1 MTMFVSTIIES
12 NNNQETYMT
21 RWLTALTV
29 VLAALS
35 INACTSVRSTTANAD
50 RPLSIARQ
58 GSFFVGGEAIKAR
71 NLSLLPRY
79 APKDGGTVS
88 VNQMYVHYQIPVDDK
103 TTPLVLIHGCCLT
116 GKSWET
122 TPDGRMGWDELF
134 VRNGFPTYIIDQ
146 ISRGRSATTTSAIV
160 KVKAGEAPAD
170 SLPQVFSAARESAWE
185 LFRFGPEYP
194 KTFSNMNFP
203 LEAQEEFWKQLVPD
217 WFNALPTPNPTVP
230 ALSELATKLNGA
242 ILISHSQSGIY
253 PFQVAVTNRKNVA
266 GIIAVEPGACPAP
279 TSDMTP
285 FAGLPILIL
294 WGDNTEKS
302 SLWGPRPK
310 QCADFV
316 TAANRAGAK
325 AESVMLKDVGMPGA
339 THMMML
345 DKNSLQIGE
354 WLANWIDKHA
364 VR

>member
-1 MTMFVSTIIES
+1 
-12 NNNQETYMT
+12 MT
-21 RWLTALTV
+21 RWPRALALFLTV
-29 VLAALS
+29 LALS
-35 INACTSVRSTTANAD
+35 ACTSFRPGTSDANT
-50 RPLSIARQ
+50 PLAIARQ
-58 GSFFVGGEAIKAR
+58 GSFFVGGETIKAQ

-88 VNQMYVHYQIPVDDK
+88 VNQMYVHYQIPVGAK
-103 TTPLVLIHGCCLT
+103 STPLVLIHGCCLT

-134 VRNGFPTYIIDQ
+134 VRRGYPTYVVDQ
-146 ISRGRSATTTSAIV
+146 ISRGRSAATTSAIV
-160 KVKAGEAPAD
+160 KVKKGEAPAD

-194 KTFSNMNFP
+194 ITFPNMNFP

-217 WFNALPTPNPTVP
+217 WFNTLPTPNPTVP
-230 ALSELATKLNGA
+230 ALSALAGKLKGA
-242 ILISHSQSGIY
+242 LLISHSQSGIY
-253 PFQVAVTNRKNVA
+253 PFQVAAMKSKDVA
-266 GIIAVEPGACPAP
+266 GIVAIEPGACPAP
-279 TSDMTP
+279 TADMTP
-285 FAGLPILIL
+285 FAGLPILII

-316 TAANRAGAK
+316 AAANRAGAK
-325 AESVMLKDVGMPGA
+325 AESVMLSDVGMPGA

-345 DKNSLQIGE
+345 DKNSVQIGE
-354 WLANWIDKHA
+354 WLADWIDKHS